1 MIFDENGTLY
11 FADLE
16 NNKIMY
22 RKQDGSIHTSGRWK
36 NQMGWHV

>member
-1 MIFDENGTLY
+1 MVY

-22 RKQDGSIHTSGRWK
+22 RKQDGSIHTLVEGAD
-36 NQMGWHV
+36 GLTP